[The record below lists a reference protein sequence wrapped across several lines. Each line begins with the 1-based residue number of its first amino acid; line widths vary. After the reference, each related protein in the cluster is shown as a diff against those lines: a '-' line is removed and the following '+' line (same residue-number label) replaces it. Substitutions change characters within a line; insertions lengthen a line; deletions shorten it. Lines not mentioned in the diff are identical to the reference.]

1 MTFSYK
7 SRYDRL
13 FQKVSHKGGES
24 SMNYIKILQN
34 SQALSVSVVNSYS
47 EYQLMQILWVTFTE
61 LENILLEYLS
71 TKYIKERGK
80 LY

>member
-1 MTFSYK
+1 
-7 SRYDRL
+7 
-13 FQKVSHKGGES
+13 
-24 SMNYIKILQN
+24 MNYIKILQN